1 MERSEGGGHGGGVES
16 SGGGGDGGHGGRV
29 RGLELAVREPSFS
42 SSIIGAYG
50 SMMIRILEGYS
61 FSPALVSRIA
71 DLLDSNYRRVL
82 VGSR

>member
-42 SSIIGAYG
+42 SSIIG
-50 SMMIRILEGYS
+50 SMMIRILEGYCS

-71 DLLDSNYRRVL
+71 DLLDSNDRRVF
-82 VGSR
+82 VESR